1 MCTWNICIFLFFFL
15 DVDISI
21 KSNFS
26 ILSFGI
32 TVALLIF
39 CLEDLSIDFNE
50 GLKASTIIVF
60 PSVSPPCLL
69 ISALCIR
76 CYFIGSIYVN
86 ECDIHLLYWSFIIL
100 QCSFLFFLCGL
111 YFKVHFCLIFCKL
124 FLLVISIYEIY
135 FYPFPYF
142 QSVSPSF

>member
-1 MCTWNICIFLFFFL
+1 MYLFVSLFL

-39 CLEDLSIDFNE
+39 CLEDPSIDFNE
-50 GLKASTIIVF
+50 EFKSFTIIVF
-60 PSVSPPCLL
+60 PSISPPCLL

-86 ECDIHLLYWSFIIL
+86 ECDIHLLYWSFYHFIV
-100 QCSFLFFLCGL
+100 FFFFLSFFVTFIL
-111 YFKVHFCLIFCKL
+111 KSIFVWYFVSFSCF
-124 FLLVISIYEIY
+124 LVISICKIY
-135 FYPFPYF
+135 LYPFPYF
-142 QSVSPSF
+142 QFVSPSS